1 MGQHVNE
8 EMTESYL
15 RQILPD
21 FEVCARRAL
30 ERMLRAPTRCP
41 RDFRFLS
48 EAPTVP
54 LTCGIRSS
62 NGLFEAALFLEVDRR
77 DYSGLLPGTKIDGE
91 ILDFIGEIANV
102 MAGSFLGQHSFKK
115 HFGPMQP
122 TPPVFSFSGSSLG
135 KASCIQ
141 GVIVINS
148 AKMSAGFMVHSIQ
161 RDESV

>member
-1 MGQHVNE
+1 MLPNLNE
-8 EMTESYL
+8 NMTENHL
-15 RQILPD
+15 REILPD

-30 ERMLRAPTRCP
+30 ERMMQAPTRCQ
-41 RDFRFLS
+41 RDFQLLA
-48 EAPTVP
+48 EVPTVP
-54 LTCGIRSS
+54 LTCGIRSG

-77 DYSGLLPGTKIDGE
+77 DYSGLLPGKVIDGE

-115 HFGPMQP
+115 HFGPMKP

-141 GVIVINS
+141 GVIMINS
-148 AKMSAGFMVHSIQ
+148 AKLSAGFMVHSIQ
-161 RDESV
+161 KGESI